1 MSPNNYTLKYLLKI
15 NENRSHKTL
24 NLWSLSSSTRA
35 GEIAQLLIYWS
46 YKHED

>member
-24 NLWSLSSSTRA
+24 YEPLVIIIL
-35 GEIAQLLIYWS
+35 Y
-46 YKHED
+46 